1 MHMTTVIQKL
11 REETGAGVMD
21 CKRALEEAGGDYNL
35 AKQLIEKQGI
45 AKAAKKA
52 ERETGAGLLEA
63 YVHNGRVG
71 VLLELRSETDFVAH
85 SEPIKTLAH
94 NLALHVAA
102 MAPETVEDLLKQPYV
117 KDESK
122 TVEEVMKSA
131 IALVGENLKVARFA
145 RYQI

>member
-1 MHMTTVIQKL
+1 MTTAIQKL

-21 CKRALEEAGGDYNL
+21 CKRALEEAGGDYDL
-35 AKQLIEKQGI
+35 AKKVIEKKGI

-52 ERETGAGLLEA
+52 ERQTGAGLLEA

-71 VLLELRSETDFVAH
+71 VLLELRSETDFVGR
-85 SEPIKTLAH
+85 SEPVKALVH
-94 NLALHVAA
+94 NLALHIAGMSPA
-102 MAPETVEDLLKQPYV
+102 NVEDLLKQPYV

-122 TVEEVMKSA
+122 TVEEVIKGVIA
-131 IALVGENLKVARFA
+131 IVGENLKVARFE

>member
-1 MHMTTVIQKL
+1 MTTAIQKL

-35 AKQLIEKQGI
+35 AKQIIEKQGV

-52 ERETGAGLLEA
+52 ERETGAGLLES
-63 YVHNGRVG
+63 YLHNGRGG
-71 VLLELRSETDFVAH
+71 VLLELRSETDFVAR
-85 SEPIKTLAH
+85 SEPVKALAH
-94 NLALHVAA
+94 NLALQIAG
-102 MAPETVEDLLKQPYV
+102 MAPETVEELLKQPYA

-122 TVEEVMKSA
+122 TVEEVIKGV
-131 IALVGENLKVARFA
+131 IALVGENLKVARFS